1 MGECSIC
8 SQECRKKCIIAIW
21 RTRLF
26 LAGPTWVT
34 PFSHIFL
41 LTNNIIVVIILF
53 LIVAI
58 IISIEYLLIHV

>member
-1 MGECSIC
+1 MFYIC

-41 LTNNIIVVIILF
+41 LTNTNIVIILF
-53 LIVAI
+53 LIVTI
-58 IISIEYLLIHV
+58 IIIIIIIGIE